1 LTLPFARISL
11 KKVSVSLVD
20 LEINVNKAGIA
31 THFSV
36 AVGSLA
42 IACMIA
48 APNIESYVA
57 EDLIYQT
64 FEKNHESLLAYAEIS
79 DVQTFFNVLNKATDQ
94 PNEPY
99 QHGTLSA
106 ARIRAISTLEDT
118 FKDLISTLFV
128 RTWKAYLSA
137 KDRDER
143 DLLLQAFVE
152 DRLKRSSTEP
162 VAMQLD
168 NITTE
173 SPALEDLINT
183 RISARE
189 QRMEKLISRLS
200 NQVNAATQK
209 NGLQTL
215 FPTLVPS
222 KRKNQ
227 KAQKPKSPKADAPV
241 KDTNKNKQTNGNN
254 KNNTKRTNIKKKASP
269 RT

>member
-1 LTLPFARISL
+1 LKPSSRVFEQVNTEYETLENSCQVDLAVCKNQL
-11 KKVSVSLVD
+11 KKSICSLVD
-20 LEINVNKAGIA
+20 LEIKVNKADIA

-42 IACMIA
+42 IASTIA

-64 FEKNHESLLAYAEIS
+64 LEKNHESLLAYTEIS

-106 ARIRAISTLEDT
+106 ARIRAVSTLEDS
-118 FKDLISTLFV
+118 FKDLISTLYV

-137 KDRDER
+137 KNCDER
-143 DLLLQAFVE
+143 DLLLQAFVK

-162 VAMQLD
+162 VAMQQD

-173 SPALEDLINT
+173 SLALEDLINT

-189 QRMEKLISRLS
+189 QRIAVSRTKSTPL
-200 NQVNAATQK
+200 
-209 NGLQTL
+209 
-215 FPTLVPS
+215 
-222 KRKNQ
+222 
-227 KAQKPKSPKADAPV
+227 PKK
-241 KDTNKNKQTNGNN
+241 
-254 KNNTKRTNIKKKASP
+254 
-269 RT
+269 